1 MSRATLVSIL
11 VLLLAA
17 MPQFAG
23 AEGVSVDE
31 HTTSMDQRIIL
42 YAVADT
48 LDTRCLGSAG
58 LTNST
63 GPDVGWSRAFDYL
76 IGNRIHSLAADTTYD
91 LSAVSPGI
99 SLANATS
106 ARVVF
111 HVDADGTVNATA
123 GQPVP
128 WTQNASAPYPDSL
141 AEDFCPFGA
150 VSIVN
155 TSNSDFQLGTTNFNS
170 TGINALFEDLSAL
183 PSRAISR

>member
-1 MSRATLVSIL
+1 MTRATLISIL
-11 VLLLAA
+11 FLLLVSL
-17 MPQFAG
+17 PQIAG

-42 YAVADT
+42 HAVADT

-76 IGNRIHSLAADTTYD
+76 LGNRIHRLAADATYD

-111 HVDADGTVNATA
+111 HVDAEGTVNATA
-123 GQPVP
+123 GKAVP

-141 AEDFCPFGA
+141 AEGFCPFGA
-150 VSIVN
+150 VRLVN
-155 TSNSDFQLGTTNFNS
+155 TSDSDFQLGTTNFNAP
-170 TGINALFEDLSAL
+170 GISAVFEDLSAL
-183 PSRAISR
+183 PSQAIGR